1 MRHYETVFIL
11 DPAVSDEKAAEEI
24 DKAKSVISSAAGEVI
39 EVQRWGKRKLA
50 YEIRKKRE
58 GIYTLVRFKGTGSAV
73 SELERSFRLSEPV
86 IRFLTIVETGPPA
99 EVRQEAA
106 EDGASAEQGAGVA
119 EAETTG
125 RPYEG
130 EAFEPAEGVQGEPAE
145 RGLAGTAG
153 FEAAEEAPSGTA
165 DASPAGPATDA
176 GDESKSGPEGAELLE
191 TDEDSE
197 ASK

>member
-11 DPAVSDEKAAEEI
+11 DPAVSEERTAEEI

-50 YEIRKKRE
+50 YEIKKKRE
-58 GIYTLVRFKGTGSAV
+58 GIYTLVRFKGTGAAV

-86 IRFLTIVETGPPA
+86 IRFLTIVETGPPS
-99 EVRQEAA
+99 EVKHEAV
-106 EDGASAEQGAGVA
+106 DDRASAEHGAGVA
-119 EAETTG
+119 QTETMG
-125 RPYEG
+125 RASKDED
-130 EAFEPAEGVQGEPAE
+130 FEPVEGVQGEPAE
-145 RGLAGTAG
+145 RSLAGSAG
-153 FEAAEEAPSGTA
+153 FGTAEDTPSGTA

-176 GDESKSGPEGAELLE
+176 GDESKSGPEGAELSE